1 MSTLSIRVP
10 DALKKKAS
18 HLAKKNNM
26 SFNAFINQW
35 LQIAVAREE
44 TLEWMDSRLKNKN
57 TKELISDFERYMN
70 TTKQGGEPSAASINR
85 LLKD

>member
-10 DALKKKAS
+10 DTLKKKAS
-18 HLAKKNNM
+18 HLARKNKM

-44 TLEWMDSRLKNKN
+44 TLEWMDSRLKNRS
-57 TKELISDFERYMN
+57 TKELISDFERFLN
-70 TTKQGGEPSAASINR
+70 KTKQGKEPTATEINR
-85 LLKD
+85 LVKE

>member
-18 HLAKKNNM
+18 RLARKNKM

-44 TLEWMDSRLKNKN
+44 TLEWMDNRLKNKN
-57 TKELISDFERYMN
+57 TKELILNFESYLSKS
-70 TTKQGGEPSAASINR
+70 KQGKEPTAAEVKY
-85 LLKD
+85 LLKE